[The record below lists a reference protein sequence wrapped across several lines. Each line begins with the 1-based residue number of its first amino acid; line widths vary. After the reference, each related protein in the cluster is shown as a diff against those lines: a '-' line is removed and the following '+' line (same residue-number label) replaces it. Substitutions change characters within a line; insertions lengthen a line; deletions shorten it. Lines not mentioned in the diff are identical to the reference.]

1 MADDLTPYAGH
12 HREVIVSFSGK
23 LFAPCILR
31 RVRNSKRFGH
41 SPWGGVDEV
50 HGFVIFRFTA
60 RDDQVTQ
67 ADDSSFY
74 TSNSRPPILTC
85 EAEVLKYARGELC
98 NKLGRWYQEIPGKRR
113 DLWISEI
120 WVAKGS
126 SYRSLGSGAWG

>member
-12 HREVIVSFSGK
+12 HREVIVSFSCK

-60 RDDQVTQ
+60 PDDQVTQ

-85 EAEVLKYARGELC
+85 EAEVLSMLAANCVINSGGGIRKYQARGEIC
-98 NKLGRWYQEIPGKRR
+98 G
-113 DLWISEI
+113 S
-120 WVAKGS
+120 AK
-126 SYRSLGSGAWG
+126 SG